1 MIKIIT
7 DSTSDLSD
15 EILKKYDI
23 DLLPLYI
30 HMGEKEYKDRI
41 DVTVDQIYQWSDA
54 NKTTPKTAA
63 CSIEDAKEAIK
74 PYQEQGAEVIM
85 FAISE
90 DMSAS
95 ANVMR
100 LAAEALDY
108 EEHVYVINSQNLS
121 TGIGLLIIEAA
132 VMAQEGREAKDIVT
146 RVEALRPYVRAS
158 FVVDTLTYLHRGGR
172 CSATAALVG
181 SVFKIKPRIFVKDGK
196 MDAGK
201 KYRGNIDKVILQ
213 YTKEMERELKKA
225 RKDRVFITHSNA
237 PEETVA
243 LVKRY
248 LESLGRFKEILI
260 TNAGGVISSHCGP
273 GTLGV
278 LFIAGGT
285 EFGPY
290 DEEFDANHNGVME
303 EEERAAEEAYIRHLA
318 QNSSEEDEEDE

>member
-1 MIKIIT
+1 MIKFIT

-23 DLLPLYI
+23 DMLPLYI
-30 HMGEKEYKDRI
+30 HMEEKECKDRTE
-41 DVTVDQIYQWSDA
+41 VTVDEIYEWSDE
-54 NKTTPKTAA
+54 NKTTPKTSA
-63 CSIEDAKEAIK
+63 CSIEDAMEAIR
-74 PYQEQGAEVIM
+74 PYMEKNDDVIM

-90 DMSAS
+90 AMSTT

-100 LAAEALDY
+100 LAAESLDY
-108 EEHVYVINSQNLS
+108 SDHVWVINSQNLS
-121 TGIGLLIIEAA
+121 TGIGLLILEA
-132 VMAQEGREAKDIVT
+132 VTLAQEGRDAADIVN
-146 RVEALRPYVRAS
+146 RIEALRPFVRAS

-201 KYRGNIDKVILQ
+201 KYRGTLEKVILQ
-213 YTKEMERELKKA
+213 YVKDMEDDLKKA
-225 RKDRVFITHSNA
+225 RRDRVFITHSNA
-237 PEETVA
+237 PQEVIE
-243 LVKRY
+243 LVKKY
-248 LESLGRFKEILI
+248 LQGLGRFKEII
-260 TNAGGVISSHCGP
+260 VTKAGGVISSHCGP

-290 DEEFDANHNGVME
+290 DEQFDANHNGVME
-303 EEERAAEEAYIRHLA
+303 DDERAEEAAYIRQLA
-318 QNSSEEDEEDE
+318 EYNVDNEDEDE